1 VLESLPKNDLL
12 AELLIFYIFLAIL
25 STVFALKKLFRSGF
39 NSEGRSFFFKKQFG
53 YVLAFSVMW
62 QINVLNTYYEL
73 FNNSRTGAPLYA
85 YNTTTMLPTN
95 PKTDDFNPHKIQ
107 VLAHIVATVAG
118 VTLLSSGIVLT
129 VLRLREPLF

>member
-1 VLESLPKNDLL
+1 MCLSPYLIDLL

-73 FNNSRTGAPLYA
+73 FNSTRTGEPLYA
-85 YNTTTMLPTN
+85 YNTTTKMPIN
-95 PKTDDFNPHKIQ
+95 PDSEDFSHAKVKI
-107 VLAHIVATVAG
+107 LAHIVATVAG

-129 VLRLREPLF
+129 ILRLREPLF